1 MKFLHAADLH
11 LDSLSVGL
19 KTFYGQEPLSI
30 SQAVQQ
36 AFRSLIDLA
45 LKEEVDFVVFAGD
58 LFDVNWRDYSVG
70 LFFIQEIK
78 RLICPIYAIRGNHD
92 SENRLIK
99 ELPYPENFYF
109 LDSEKPQTILNH
121 KLKLAIHGQSYYH
134 YHIKEDLAANYP
146 KAVDGYFNL
155 GILHTSGPSQNG
167 ESPYSPYDTLA
178 LQQKSYDYWALGH
191 IHHFKIV
198 STEPHIVYSGAIQG
212 RQIKEDQSKGCC
224 IVTVNS
230 NKKIKV
236 DFNCLAKTQ
245 WEKIQLNITD
255 IKTEKELKVEF
266 LTQVHKKIQN
276 QIADAFVLRIT
287 FLGESSLEKSLALH
301 EDYWR
306 NIFYCWL
313 QEINSF
319 RFYIEKA
326 IDLTS
331 IPQSTENETIL
342 SPLYSFLNNESLSDD
357 QIFKLEQMLI
367 EEKQNIKGK
376 IPIEYQ
382 HYEWTINSNSQQVDP
397 NFISSVKSYIE
408 KKIKESSIENS

>member
-36 AFRSLIDLA
+36 AFCSLIDLA
-45 LKEEVDFVVFAGD
+45 LKEEVDFIVFAGD

-78 RLICPIYAIRGNHD
+78 RLTCPIYAIRGNHD

-99 ELPYPENFYF
+99 ELPYPKNFYF
-109 LDSEKPQTILNH
+109 LDSDKPETILNQ

-134 YHIKEDLAANYP
+134 YHIRDDLAAKYP

-155 GILHTSGPSQNG
+155 GILHTSGPFQNG

-191 IHHFKIV
+191 MHHFKIV

-224 IVTVNS
+224 IVTVNP

-236 DFNCLAKTQ
+236 DFKCLAKTQ
-245 WEKIQLNITD
+245 WEKIELNITD
-255 IKTEKELKVEF
+255 IKNEKELKDEF
-266 LTQVHKKIQN
+266 LAQVLKKVQN
-276 QIADAFVLRIT
+276 QKVDTFVLRIY
-287 FLGESSLEKSLALH
+287 FIGKSHLEKSLALH

-306 NIFYCWL
+306 NILYCWL
-313 QEINSF
+313 QELNLF

-326 IDLTS
+326 VDFTTL
-331 IPQSTENETIL
+331 PQSLEKETL
-342 SPLYSFLNNESLSDD
+342 FTPLYQFLSNNSLSGDE
-357 QIFKLEQMLI
+357 ISKLEQMLF

-376 IPIEYQ
+376 VPIEYH
-382 HYEWTINSNSQQVDP
+382 HYEWAINSNSQQVNP